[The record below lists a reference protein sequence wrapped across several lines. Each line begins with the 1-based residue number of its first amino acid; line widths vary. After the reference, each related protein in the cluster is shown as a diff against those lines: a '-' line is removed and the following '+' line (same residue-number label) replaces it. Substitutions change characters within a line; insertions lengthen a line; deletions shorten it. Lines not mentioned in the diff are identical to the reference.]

1 MNNVLRGVIAAAEA
15 EGERLRAEFFRPDGP
30 RGQGGS
36 APIDREMEER
46 LREKLQA
53 LVPCDFAGEETGV
66 TPGKASSRQA
76 YADWLWLVDP
86 HDGTYDFL
94 SGRRGSAVSVALLRA
109 REPVLGVVHSPL
121 APDLG
126 ADTIA
131 WAEGAALT
139 RNGRPVERRLDGR
152 RLAQGDVVWAT
163 ASAAARP
170 LAYSEGVHPG
180 RFVAMP
186 SIAYRLARLA
196 GGDGAAAMTVHGVN
210 EYDIAAGL
218 ALVRAAGGV
227 ILDQSGREV
236 ALKGD
241 PKGRV
246 DGCFAG
252 SREAA
257 AALARFDWAKLDQEP
272 RRAPRVALGFPRR
285 DDEAR
290 FARAAGCLLGQVI
303 GDSLGSRVEFKNAAE
318 IARLFPGG
326 VRELGDGGVYHTMAG
341 QPTDDSEM
349 ALALSRT
356 IISSRGYS
364 KDHVLDA
371 YRAWLQTR
379 PIDVGATT
387 ERGLLGLHTTES
399 ESNGS
404 LMRISPVG
412 VWAAGD
418 PARAAATA
426 RMDSA
431 LTHPNAVCL
440 EACAGFA
447 AAIAAGVA
455 GAEPGTML
463 EAALAHANG
472 RARTAI
478 EAGAKGAVPADYE
491 KNMGW
496 VLIALQNAFFCLM
509 PQDFEEALV
518 QTVGR
523 GGDTD
528 TNAAIAGALL
538 GAAHGREAIPS
549 RWILPVLA
557 CRPLAE
563 AGALRPRPMA
573 CWPDDVLELAEA
585 LLALKESAD

>member
-1 MNNVLRGVIAAAEA
+1 MNNVLRGVLAAVEA
-15 EGERLRAEFFRPDGP
+15 EGARLRAEFFRPEGP
-30 RGQGGS
+30 RGHGGS

-66 TPGKASSRQA
+66 TPAKQASKQA

-94 SGRRGSAVSVALLRA
+94 SGRRGSSVSVALLRA
-109 REPVLGVVHSPL
+109 CEPVLGVVHSPL

-126 ADTIA
+126 SDTIA

-139 RNGRPVERRLDGR
+139 RNGRPVEARLDGR
-152 RLAQGDVVWAT
+152 RLAQGELVWAT

-170 LAYSEGVHPG
+170 IAYSEGVHPA
-180 RFVAMP
+180 RFVTMP

-196 GGDGAAAMTVHGVN
+196 GGDGAAALTVHPVN

-227 ILDQSGREV
+227 LLDQNGREIV
-236 ALKGD
+236 LKGD

-246 DGCFAG
+246 EGCFAG

-257 AALARFDWAKLDQEP
+257 AALARFDWAKLEQEP
-272 RRAPRVALGFPRR
+272 RRPPRVALGFPRR
-285 DDEAR
+285 DDEPR

-303 GDSLGSRVEFKNAAE
+303 GDSLGSQVEFKNQAE
-318 IARLFPGG
+318 IAKRFPRG
-326 VRELGDGGVYHTMAG
+326 VRELADGGVYHTLAG

-349 ALALSRT
+349 ALALART
-356 IISSRGYS
+356 LVSEKTFKKEI
-364 KDHVLDA
+364 VLDA
-371 YRAWLQTR
+371 YRGWLQTR

-412 VWAAGD
+412 IWAAGD

-426 RMDSA
+426 RVDSG
-431 LTHPNAVCL
+431 LTHPNPVCL
-440 EACAGFA
+440 DACAGFA
-447 AAIAAGVA
+447 AAIAAGVGGA
-455 GAEPGTML
+455 GRSAML
-463 EAALAHANG
+463 DAALSHSGGAA
-472 RARTAI
+472 RAAI
-478 EAGAKGAVPADYE
+478 EAGANGQAPASYE
-491 KNMGW
+491 KKMGW
-496 VLIALQNAFFCLM
+496 VLIALQNAFLCLM
-509 PQDFEEALV
+509 HEEFEAALV
-518 QTVGR
+518 ATVGR

-538 GAAHGREAIPS
+538 GAAHGREAIPA

-585 LLALKESAD
+585 LLNL